1 MIYTLTLNPALDYTV
16 KIDEL
21 ERGKIILSDSQNMVF
36 GGKGINVSL
45 VLKELEIPSV
55 ALGFAAGFVG
65 RGLIEELENKGICH
79 DFVLLKEGN
88 SRINVKIRDGEET
101 DINTSGP
108 NVPTEALDELF
119 CKLDK
124 LQSGDVLVLA
134 GSVPPKVPKNI
145 YADIMKKLKNR
156 GVLFIVD
163 AVKKT
168 LISALEFKPFLIKP
182 NAEEL
187 GDIFETEIKNFEEA
201 LFYAEKLQQMGAQ
214 NVLVSMGSKGAAL
227 KGADGKDY
235 TIKAPKI
242 TVKSTVGAGD
252 STVAGFLAGYLKT
265 DDLEYALKLGVA
277 CGTATASC
285 VGIATI
291 EEIEK
296 YCK

>member
-21 ERGKIILSDSQNMVF
+21 KRGKIILSDSQNMVF

-79 DFVLLKEGN
+79 NFVLLKEGN

-108 NVPTEALDELF
+108 NVPREALDELF

-134 GSVPPKVPKNI
+134 GSVPPTLPKNI

-163 AVKKT
+163 AIKGT
-168 LISALEFKPFLIKP
+168 LLSALEFKPFLIKP

-214 NVLVSMGSKGAAL
+214 NVLVSMGSKGAVL
-227 KGADGKDY
+227 RDSEGKKY
-235 TIKAPKI
+235 FANSKKI
-242 TVKSTVGAGD
+242 TPKSTVGAGD
-252 STVAGFLAGYLKT
+252 SMVAGFLAGYMAEGDFEK
-265 DDLEYALKLGVA
+265 ALKLGIN
-277 CGTATASC
+277 CGTATAAC
-285 VGIATI
+285 YGLATRK
-291 EEIEK
+291 EIEYYK
-296 YCK
+296 